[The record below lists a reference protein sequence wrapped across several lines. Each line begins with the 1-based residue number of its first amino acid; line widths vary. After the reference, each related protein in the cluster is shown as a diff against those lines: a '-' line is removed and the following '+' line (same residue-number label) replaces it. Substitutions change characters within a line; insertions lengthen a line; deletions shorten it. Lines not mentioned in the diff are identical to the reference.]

1 MPLHP
6 TFQLEIAANRLKFS
20 FYSIK
25 YVMRAGPQLR
35 VDAFSISNYGSAMFA
50 QVQPQHSPLM
60 LLTLTRPWLHSVMRV
75 CKQPPATLIL
85 HTFAKA
91 ARAPPCTLP
100 ILGRRFH
107 SHNVNLSF
115 RYNKLTSHLTLN
127 NYSLDTHFYFCTNKP
142 KHQ

>member
-1 MPLHP
+1 
-6 TFQLEIAANRLKFS
+6 
-20 FYSIK
+20 
-25 YVMRAGPQLR
+25 MRAGPQLG

-91 ARAPPCTLP
+91 ARAPPCTHP
-100 ILGRRFH
+100 ILGRRF
-107 SHNVNLSF
+107 
-115 RYNKLTSHLTLN
+115 
-127 NYSLDTHFYFCTNKP
+127 YSLYDSFLFSNLTDFLAFTIYKI
-142 KHQ
+142 QQI